1 MPDLEALLGQLDLEQ
16 KVRLLTGQDW
26 WSLPAEPAIG
36 LRSLV
41 VSDGPAGVRGSTWSE
56 LSPSASFP
64 SPTALAA
71 SWDVAAVAE
80 VAGLL
85 AGEARRKGVDVV
97 LAPTVNLHRSPLDG
111 RHFEAFSEDPLL
123 SGRIGVA
130 YVRGLQDAGVGATAK
145 HYVANE
151 SETERFTVDIQVDER
166 TLRELYLLPFE
177 LMVTEGGAWLVMAAY
192 NSVNGTTMSENPLL
206 THPLK
211 DEWGFDGV
219 VVSDWYATRTTEA
232 AGSAALDLAM
242 PGPSSPWGASLV
254 AAVRDDKVPES
265 AVDDKVLRILRLA
278 ARVGALDGVEPV
290 VAPVVPASPERLS
303 IGLRDAAAAGMVL
316 LRNKNLLPLAADPG
330 RVAVIGQLAAEARIQ
345 GGGSASVVPDPD
357 HVVSP
362 LDGLRAALGDSVD
375 HEIGVR
381 LREGLPQMPIELVTD
396 ADGEHGLDVHWLA
409 ADGSVLGHERR
420 RGARHFWLGD
430 AMPNATEVRVS
441 CRFRADAAGEWR
453 FGVVGNG
460 TFELDLAGETVIATT
475 LAPAGGIV
483 QDALRAKPEAS
494 VTRLLAAGDEFDIV
508 LRHAVEP
515 GAVVFEHIL
524 GAERPHRTP
533 EAEFAAAVNLARDA
547 DLAIV
552 VVGTTERVESEGFDR
567 ASLALPDGQD
577 DLVRAVLAVNPRT
590 VVVVNSGG
598 PVLLPWRD
606 DVGALLLT
614 WFGGQELGSALA
626 AVLLGELEPGG
637 RLPTTWPA
645 AVTDVPVLST
655 TPTDGA
661 LAYTEGVHVGYRAWL
676 RADATPAFP
685 FGHGLGY
692 TTWDYLQLTT
702 VDGPG
707 EFTVLVRN
715 SGPRAGKE
723 VVQLYAS
730 RESSAVDRPVRW
742 LIGFAVVTAAAGAE
756 ATATVTV
763 APRAWQH
770 WSEQDGGWRTEP
782 GGFTVFAGR
791 SVEDL
796 PLHME
801 VQNR

>member
-1 MPDLEALLGQLDLEQ
+1 MPDLEALLRQLDLTQ

-41 VSDGPAGVRGSTWSE
+41 VSDGPAGVRGRTWSE

-71 SWDVAAVAE
+71 SWDVDRVAE

-97 LAPTVNLHRSPLDG
+97 LAPTVNLHRSPLGG

-130 YVRGLQDAGVGATAK
+130 YVRGLQAAGVGATAK

-151 SETERFTVDIQVDER
+151 SETNRFTVDIQVDER

-192 NSVNGTTMSENPLL
+192 NGVNGATMTENPLL

-219 VVSDWYATRTTEA
+219 VVSDWFATRTA
-232 AGSAALDLAM
+232 VPAGAAALDLVM
-242 PGPSSPWGASLV
+242 PGPWSPWVEGLV
-254 AAVRDDKVPES
+254 DAVRDNKVPES
-265 AVDDKVLRILRLA
+265 AVDDKVLRLLRLA
-278 ARVGALDGVEPV
+278 ARVGALEGVEPA
-290 VAPVVPASPERLS
+290 VAPQPAVSEARLRA
-303 IGLRDAAAAGMVL
+303 GLRDASAAGMVL
-316 LRNKNLLPLAADPG
+316 LRNKGLLPMSPEGLG

-345 GGGSASVVPDPD
+345 GGGSATVVPE

-362 LDGLRAALGDSVD
+362 LAGLRAELGDSVD

-381 LREGLPQMPIELVTD
+381 LSEGLGPVPIELVTA
-396 ADGEHGLDVHWLA
+396 ADGEHGLDVRWLA
-409 ADGSVLGHERR
+409 ADGSELRHERR

-430 AMPNATEVRVS
+430 VLPNAAEVRVS
-441 CRFRADAAGEWR
+441 GRFRADTAGEWR

-460 TFELDLAGETVIATT
+460 TVELDLAGETVIATT
-475 LAPAGGIV
+475 LAPAGDIV
-483 QDALRAKPEAS
+483 EDTLRAKPEAS
-494 VTRLLAAGDEFDIV
+494 VTRLLAEGDEFDIV
-508 LRHAVEP
+508 LRHTVEP
-515 GAVVFEHIL
+515 GAVVFDHTL
-524 GAERPHRTP
+524 GVDRPHRTP
-533 EAEFAAAVNLARDA
+533 EAEFAAAVDLAEGA

-567 ASLALPDGQD
+567 SSLALPDGQD

-598 PVLLPWRD
+598 PVLLPWWED
-606 DVGALLLT
+606 AGALLLT

-645 AVTDVPVLST
+645 AEADVPVLST
-655 TPTDGA
+655 TPTDGV
-661 LAYTEGVHVGYRAWL
+661 LRYTEGVHVGYRAWL
-676 RADATPAFP
+676 RADVAPVFP
-685 FGHGLGY
+685 FGFGLGY
-692 TTWDYLQLTT
+692 TTWEYLELTT
-702 VDGPG
+702 VDGSG
-707 EFTVLVRN
+707 FTVRVRN

-730 RESSAVDRPVRW
+730 LESSEVDRPVRW

-756 ATATVTV
+756 AIATVTV

-782 GGFTVFAGR
+782 GEYTVFAGR

-796 PLHME
+796 PLRTKI
-801 VQNR
+801 QKR